1 MKIVIL
7 TVSTLLLSQSII
19 FAKETL
25 DNTLENRE
33 MQAERYL
40 EVNSA
45 REIFRDIAERTQHA
59 LPESEREPFI
69 NMLTKHLDLDA
80 LNNTMQESLI
90 KHFTAKEISV
100 LADFYSIPEAK
111 SAMGKMGIYMA
122 DVIPVVQTEMFKA
135 QQKALQEE

>member
-7 TVSTLLLSQSII
+7 VVLSLLLSQSII
-19 FAKETL
+19 SAKETL

-33 MQAERYL
+33 IQAERYL

-45 REIFRDIAERTQHA
+45 REIFQDIAERTQHA

-69 NMLTKHLDLDA
+69 NMLTKHLDLEV
-80 LNNTMQESLI
+80 LNGTMHESLI
-90 KHFTAKEISV
+90 KHFTAEEISV

-111 SAMGKMGIYMA
+111 SAMAKMGVYMA

-135 QQKALQEE
+135 QQKALLEE